1 MIGEIFKQVRK
12 KKKLK
17 QKDISI
23 SLGVTVNM
31 VYRIQNSTNLVVKYS
46 EKLSEIYGFNVLY
59 LIPFASKIKSEKE
72 VIIDSQIYKLIYDE
86 DHVNFLISAVRA
98 RWLSNRIVRCR
109 YAGRQPPSPSLVR
122 FMESLCP

>member
-59 LIPFASKIKSEKE
+59 LIPFASKAKSEKE
-72 VIIDSQIYKLIYDE
+72 VIIDSQIYKLIYD
-86 DHVNFLISAVRA
+86 
-98 RWLSNRIVRCR
+98 
-109 YAGRQPPSPSLVR
+109 
-122 FMESLCP
+122 

>member
-72 VIIDSQIYKLIYDE
+72 VIIDSQIYKLIYD
-86 DHVNFLISAVRA
+86 
-98 RWLSNRIVRCR
+98 
-109 YAGRQPPSPSLVR
+109 
-122 FMESLCP
+122 

>member
-31 VYRIQNSTNLVVKYS
+31 AYRIQNSTNLVVKYS

-59 LIPFASKIKSEKE
+59 LIPFASKTKSEKE
-72 VIIDSQIYKLIYDE
+72 VIIDSQIYKLIYDQF
-86 DHVNFLISAVRA
+86 DNTINNSTG
-98 RWLSNRIVRCR
+98 I
-109 YAGRQPPSPSLVR
+109 
-122 FMESLCP
+122 